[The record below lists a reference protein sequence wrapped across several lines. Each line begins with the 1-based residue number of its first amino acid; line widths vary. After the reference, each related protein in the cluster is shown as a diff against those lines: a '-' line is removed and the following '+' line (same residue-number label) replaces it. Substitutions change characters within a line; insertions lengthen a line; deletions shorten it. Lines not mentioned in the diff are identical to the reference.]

1 MAHATQLTPR
11 SASCTRERRGL
22 ALPSAMFGLVVL
34 SILGAAIYSVS
45 SIESRSVKNRES
57 AQRALF
63 LAEAGAAHALHVI
76 RDTLA
81 ARGSNDLLRGS
92 DITRN
97 TSDDGWLTGYG
108 MSSGTQIPTTGVAG
122 TYGRYYVRILDDP
135 AETDGDSLTDVN
147 YRVLMRCE
155 GVTTDGARSTV
166 DVIVRGYVKLPAI
179 AVNGSLALGGN
190 SDIVG
195 ACAGAHAN
203 GNINISGSS
212 ITSNGPIS
220 ATGTI
225 SGGAP
230 QMEDGTPIPPRPN
243 QIPMEI
249 PILTYPEFCAQPDY
263 ILRANGYVVRRATND
278 SLLATGGA
286 QYGWRRTSASP
297 VNWTRTGTAVPGT
310 FCAEGNVI
318 ISTGVGTAAL
328 PFSMT
333 VIAQGSIDL
342 SGNSFLTP
350 AHPDGVLLVAM
361 GDLRLSGTANSLNP
375 NFDGLLYAGAQCD
388 GSGTPDYGGQLICQ
402 NGANPAGSLALAAA
416 NSISGNPIFSYGCG
430 GLMGGNR
437 RVISW
442 TQRMQ

>member
-11 SASCTRERRGL
+11 PASCTRERRGL

-34 SILGAAIYSVS
+34 SVLGAAIYSVS
-45 SIESRSVKNRES
+45 SIESRSVRNRES

-92 DITRN
+92 DVTRN

-108 MSSGTQIPTTGVAG
+108 MSSGAQIPTTGITG
-122 TYGRYYVRILDDP
+122 TYGTYSVRILDDP
-135 AETDGDSLTDVN
+135 AETDADSLTDVN
-147 YRVLMRCE
+147 YRVLLRCQ
-155 GVTTDGARSTV
+155 GVTNDGARSTV

-179 AVNGSLALGGN
+179 AVNGPLALAGA
-190 SDIVG
+190 SDIIG

-203 GNINISGSS
+203 GNIVISGGTV
-212 ITSNGPIS
+212 TSNGPIS
-220 ATGTI
+220 STGTV
-225 SGGAP
+225 GGAAFD
-230 QMEDGTPIPPRPN
+230 EDGNPMSTRSG

-249 PILTYPEFCAQPDY
+249 PILRYAEFCAQPDY

-278 SLLATGGA
+278 SLLATATA
-286 QYGWRRTSASP
+286 QYGFRRTSASP
-297 VNWTRTGTAVPGT
+297 VNWTRTGTPTSGT

-318 ISTGVGTAAL
+318 FSTGTGTAAA
-328 PFSMT
+328 PFTMT
-333 VIAQGSIDL
+333 IIAQGSIDL

-350 AHPDGVLLVAM
+350 AHPDGVLLVAQ
-361 GDLRLSGTANSLNP
+361 GDLRTSGTASSLNP
-375 NFDGLLYAGAQCD
+375 NFDGLLYAGAQCSS
-388 GSGTPDYGGQLICQ
+388 SGTTDFGGQLLCQ
-402 NGANPAGSLALAAA
+402 NGANPAGSLELSAT